1 MCANALYDQ
10 AGFVLLS
17 DIHQSSTFGPWKRAL
32 KKVDKEETFHLRHGR
47 TWIKKLV
54 ADPEGRA
61 EVQAAVDW
69 MFILTL
75 EWFGLPDT
83 RKRHGVQLEY
93 GFKGKTNDELR
104 QDWMSEVVP
113 FMEEVGIRVPSHYD
127 EESDSY
133 LIDCPFPARFDP
145 EKREWDLSVGP
156 VSWDEVL
163 ERWKGRGEMNRVYV
177 TTMQRGYQ
185 EARRAAVQ
193 GRRDEVRDHQNAGL
207 EAPRR

>member
-1 MCANALYDQ
+1 
-10 AGFVLLS
+10 
-17 DIHQSSTFGPWKRAL
+17 
-32 KKVDKEETFHLRHGR
+32 
-47 TWIKKLV
+47 V
-54 ADPEGRA
+54 ADPDGRA